1 MLRYVKNDDNR
12 AVKLPDYCT
21 VNRED
26 LRTRFSC
33 FGGDFKMVEHFTRF
47 TRKKKANYWIS
58 NRSVSIRTSDV
69 AQMSQRSGKAAE
81 SDMKG
86 IIDT

>member
-1 MLRYVKNDDNR
+1 
-12 AVKLPDYCT
+12 
-21 VNRED
+21 
-26 LRTRFSC
+26 
-33 FGGDFKMVEHFTRF
+33 MVVHFTRF

-81 SDMKG
+81 SDMKR
-86 IIDT
+86 IIYP

>member
-1 MLRYVKNDDNR
+1 
-12 AVKLPDYCT
+12 
-21 VNRED
+21 
-26 LRTRFSC
+26 
-33 FGGDFKMVEHFTRF
+33 MVVHFTRF

-69 AQMSQRSGKAAE
+69 AKMSQRSGKAAE

-86 IIDT
+86 LI